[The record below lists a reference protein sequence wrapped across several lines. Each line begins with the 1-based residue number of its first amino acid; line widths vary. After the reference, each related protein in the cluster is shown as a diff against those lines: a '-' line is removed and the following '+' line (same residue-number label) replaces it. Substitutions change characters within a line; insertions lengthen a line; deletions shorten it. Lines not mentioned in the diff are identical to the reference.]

1 MSNRNVFVRPD
12 NSFWL
17 ARGKLIRFIILLAT
31 LCCVSF
37 LYFSQKPWELA
48 NNYSNEEYHLDKD
61 IITGLW
67 YGFASSA
74 FIGVL
79 LIFSWKKWSKHI
91 HHKERTLNPS
101 PEIEHIHSTVFWI
114 LLVLIVLLGG
124 YLRWN
129 LATGSLWWEEI
140 NSVKNATHEISSNDW
155 AKTLWL
161 YQNKNESPPL
171 TTAIKISQNIWQ
183 TGTKPNKFE
192 IHELSIRTPTFIA
205 GICSIFI
212 IGLLVKRWG
221 FSIGALGSALFLAM
235 HPWHIR
241 HGTEASIDGIIILL
255 TLLGCLWM
263 TYAINDN
270 KKQWR

>member
-37 LYFSQKPWELA
+37 LYFSQKPCELA

-61 IITGLW
+61 IIAGLW

-140 NSVKNATHEISSNDW
+140 NSVKNAT
-155 AKTLWL
+155 
-161 YQNKNESPPL
+161 Q
-171 TTAIKISQNIWQ
+171 
-183 TGTKPNKFE
+183 
-192 IHELSIRTPTFIA
+192 
-205 GICSIFI
+205 
-212 IGLLVKRWG
+212 
-221 FSIGALGSALFLAM
+221 
-235 HPWHIR
+235 
-241 HGTEASIDGIIILL
+241 
-255 TLLGCLWM
+255 
-263 TYAINDN
+263 
-270 KKQWR
+270 